1 MIGKS
6 MIIQHVKV
14 LAALLAVPCFLAA
27 SGAAGYEQG
36 AKPSLPDPIN
46 FMNKREIVMRAT
58 RAVLEDLGM
67 KVELEDPSAG
77 RLTTRPYEFVSGSLT
92 SSEVDKVAVKADT
105 VTGTWLR
112 GRYSVEALFENPSPT
127 QTMVTVRT
135 RMEALN
141 RDLEG
146 KETWVPIQSL
156 GSVEKR
162 VLGKLS
168 MKLLGTEPEFKE
180 KKGFWDQKP
189 TSPTKVKK
197 QALD

>member
-1 MIGKS
+1 VNGKS
-6 MIIQHVKV
+6 LSFQHVKV
-14 LAALLAVPCFLAA
+14 FIALLVASAFLAA
-27 SGAAGYEQG
+27 STATPASDQG
-36 AKPSLPDPIN
+36 AKPSLPDPIT
-46 FMNKREIVMRAT
+46 FMSKREMVMRAA
-58 RAVLEDLGM
+58 RAVLEDLGY
-67 KVELEDPSAG
+67 KVELEDSQAG
-77 RLTTRPYEFVSGSLT
+77 RLTTRPYEFISGSLT
-92 SSEVDKVAVKADT
+92 SSEVDKVAIKGDS
-105 VTGTWLR
+105 VTGMWLR
-112 GRYSVEALFENPSPT
+112 ARYTVETTFENASPT

-141 RDLEG
+141 RNIDG
-146 KETWVPIQSL
+146 KETWVPVQSL

-197 QALD
+197 RS